1 MLSFTSST
9 SESELR
15 LAIVECG
22 RLMYQRKLIN
32 STDGNFSVRLPNGNI
47 LITPAGL
54 AKGRMSPDDML
65 IINLDGDV
73 ISSRPDRKSSTE
85 TDMHLEVYKNR
96 YNVHAVIHA
105 HPVFSTTITVANLEF
120 PNDILPEVMVTL
132 GSVPI
137 TNYATPS
144 SHEDAEAIR
153 PFVKTHNAMLLR
165 QHGSLTY
172 GKTLEEALIHLERIE
187 HAAEIYWRAKMLGD
201 VQRVPVEAQAK
212 LIEMHNKFF
221 KA

>member
-1 MLSFTSST
+1 MLNFSPST
-9 SESELR
+9 PESELR

-22 RLMYQRKLIN
+22 RLMYQRRLIN
-32 STDGNFSVRLPNGNI
+32 STDGNFSIRLSNGNI
-47 LITPAGL
+47 LITPAGI
-54 AKGRMSPDDML
+54 AKGRMNPDDML
-65 IINLDGDV
+65 ILNLSGDV
-73 ISSRPDRKSSTE
+73 ISSKPDRKPSTE
-85 TDMHLEVYKNR
+85 TDMHLEVYNNR
-96 YNVHAVIHA
+96 DNVHAVIHA

-137 TNYATPS
+137 AEYATPS
-144 SHEDAEAIR
+144 SHEDAEVIR
-153 PFVKTHNAMLLR
+153 PFLKTHNAILLR

-187 HAAEIYWRAKMLGD
+187 HAAEIYWRAKMLGE
-201 VQRVPVEAQAK
+201 VQRIPQEAQTK
-212 LIEMHNKFF
+212 LMEMREKFF

>member
-1 MLSFTSST
+1 MLNFSS

-15 LAIVECG
+15 NALVECG
-22 RLMYQRKLIN
+22 RLMYQRKLIT

-54 AKGRMSPDDML
+54 AKGRMNPDDML
-65 IINLDGDV
+65 ILNLNGDV
-73 ISSRPDRKSSTE
+73 ISSKPDRKSSTE

-96 YNVHAVIHA
+96 ENIHAVIHA
-105 HPVFSTTITVANLEF
+105 HPVFATTITVANLEF

-132 GSVPI
+132 GNVPI
-137 TNYATPS
+137 TEYATPS
-144 SHEDAEAIR
+144 SHEDAEVIR
-153 PFVKTHNAMLLR
+153 PFLKTHNAILLR

-187 HAAEIYWRAKMLGD
+187 HAAEIYWRAKMLGE
-201 VQRVPVEAQAK
+201 VQRIPQDAQAK
-212 LIEMHNKFF
+212 LMAMREKFF